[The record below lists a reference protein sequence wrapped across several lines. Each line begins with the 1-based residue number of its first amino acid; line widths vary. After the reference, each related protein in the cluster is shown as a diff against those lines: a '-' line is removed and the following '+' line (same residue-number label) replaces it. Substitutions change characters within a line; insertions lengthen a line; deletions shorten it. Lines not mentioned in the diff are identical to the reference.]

1 MGRGIEVNQEREMA
15 IGFVRLNS
23 QNYCKLERLTVDGF
37 FFPCKT
43 EINVMCEE
51 LGKRG

>member
-37 FFPCKT
+37 FFSLQNGNQCH
-43 EINVMCEE
+43 V
-51 LGKRG
+51 